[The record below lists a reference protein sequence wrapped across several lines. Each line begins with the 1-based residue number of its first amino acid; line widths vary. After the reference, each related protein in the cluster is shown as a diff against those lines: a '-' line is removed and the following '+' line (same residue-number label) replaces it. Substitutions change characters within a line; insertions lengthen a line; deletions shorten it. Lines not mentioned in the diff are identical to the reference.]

1 MFFIAKRYLLSEKS
15 HSVVNIIS
23 VVSLVSLLIP
33 VAAVIVLLSVFNGF
47 GSLVGELS
55 RAVDSDLTIMLREG
69 RMFGEGDVDCE
80 ELRAIDGV
88 EAVSLVTEQMML
100 VEYRDQSRLL
110 TFRGVDED
118 YLDVVPIETM
128 VSVGR
133 FEVELGDLERVV
145 LGSSV
150 ASGLGIRSLYDTDL
164 RLYALRSGALQSL
177 LPMAGRVEQSVAQ
190 LAGVVLM
197 DQEAEERYGYASRRL
212 INRLSGSEGRASRVV
227 IKLAKGADKERVRG
241 VVERGVGAQ
250 FKVVSREELNPA
262 LYDIIK
268 YEKLGVLLI
277 CSLVMLLASFSL
289 VGALAMLI
297 IEKRGDMSR
306 LRAMGATRGELRQ
319 IFIIE
324 GGLISGVAIVGG
336 VVLGSIVS
344 LAQQWFGF
352 VKMPQGSMLGAN
364 YPVDLQ
370 VVDVLTVV
378 VIASVIAMVLT
389 QMVVRKMFG
398 NYR

>member
-1 MFFIAKRYLLSEKS
+1 M
-15 HSVVNIIS
+15 VNIIS

>member
-1 MFFIAKRYLLSEKS
+1 M
-15 HSVVNIIS
+15 VNIIS

-47 GSLVGELS
+47 GSLVGDLN

-69 RMFGEGDVDCE
+69 RMFGEGDVDCA
-80 ELRAIDGV
+80 ELREIDGV

-118 YLDVVPIETM
+118 YVDAVPIETM

-164 RLYALRSGALQSL
+164 RLYALRSGGLQSL

-190 LAGVVLM
+190 LAGVVMM

-212 INRLSGSEGRASRVV
+212 INRLSGSEGRALRVV

-241 VVERGVGAQ
+241 AVERGVAEQ
-250 FKVVSREELNPA
+250 FKVLSREELNPA

-289 VGALAMLI
+289 VGALSMLI
-297 IEKRGDMSR
+297 IEKRGDMGR

-324 GGLISGVAIVGG
+324 GGLISGVAILGG
-336 VVLGSIVS
+336 VVLGSIAS

-370 VVDVLTVV
+370 VVDLLTVA
-378 VIASVIAMVLT
+378 VIASVIALVLS
-389 QMVVRKMFG
+389 QLVVRKMFSSYYSF
-398 NYR
+398 NCDTL